1 MTEERWETLQE
12 LFHLAEESAPAE
24 REQIIAQNC
33 HDPELRQRVLA
44 MLRASERL
52 NNLQLN
58 TPAKPKLEYLGP
70 YALLRCIGSGGMGTV
85 YLVERDVAG
94 LRQRAALKVLAPHAA
109 GPSFVDRFHREQH
122 ILASLEHPNI
132 TRMLDAGLSE
142 SGQPYLVMEFVE
154 GKQLDVYCDEHRLSI
169 EQRLHLFIQVC
180 AAIDYAHRNLIV
192 HLDLK
197 PSNILITNDGIPK
210 LLDFGTSKLLPLDGR
225 FTSTFS
231 ATPSYASPEH
241 LRNEAVTTACDIYS
255 LGVILYE
262 LLTGCR
268 PAADASIATIIERA
282 LQDVPPPKL
291 EENVTSQV
299 AQLRGLNESSLRA
312 ALAGDLSTIV
322 HKALANQPQ
331 GRYASVGALTGDVER
346 YLNHQPILARPQTT
360 LYRLRKFVRRHRT
373 GVAMS
378 VLLTIALTGAI
389 LYAFESQ
396 RRATEAAARAA
407 RTQTF
412 MSQLFRLANSNYS
425 GKQVS
430 SLNDFLALGLK
441 MAPLLAPDKR
451 ELSGIETSLAISI
464 HDSGNLS
471 ASIPAFERALAD
483 ARATHNLDAEVE
495 CLAYLT
501 SLYFDN
507 GDSAHALQL
516 GREGVAKSKDSSVSP
531 KSRAD
536 ALLQL
541 GYIQMLSNQSN
552 LEGLHLM
559 EQAAQIAR
567 ETPLPPFDRAY
578 ITGDLAWAYS
588 SSSALTEKER
598 NQATEQTAHESIA
611 LYQALPIKVCEVALP
626 AIALGRSYR
635 VQHRL
640 YEAERI
646 LREAYQQVSVCLGA
660 GYDLSLSVLGNWGSA
675 LVWTGR
681 AAEAVPKLEQGMAV
695 ARKTYSGR
703 NAAYLMDLLGPLSL
717 AYEYTGQ
724 AAKSEAAAR
733 EMLQLAGNDPN
744 RSETAEARR
753 TLGLALASQRHY
765 TEALPLLEAAYQ
777 SYSKH
782 APNSLFMPDLKKGL
796 TETRAALSVPTPPIQ

>member
-1 MTEERWETLQE
+1 VTEERWETLQE
-12 LFHLAEESAPAE
+12 LFHLAEEATPQE
-24 REQIIAQNC
+24 REQILTRHC
-33 HDPELRQRVLA
+33 GDPDLCQRALA
-44 MLRASERL
+44 MLRAHERL
-52 NNLQLN
+52 QSLKH
-58 TPAKPKLEYLGP
+58 PIAAKPKLERMGP

-94 LRQRAALKVLAPHAA
+94 VRQRAALKVLSPHAA

-122 ILASLEHPNI
+122 ILASLDHPNI
-132 TRMLDAGLSE
+132 TRMLDAGLSD

-154 GKQLDVYCDEHRLSI
+154 GKQLDVFCDEHHLTL
-169 EQRLHLFIQVC
+169 EQRLHLFIQIC
-180 AAIDYAHRNLIV
+180 AAVDYAHRNLIV

-210 LLDFGTSKLLPLDGR
+210 LLDFGASKLLPLDGR

-268 PAADASIATIIERA
+268 PTADASIATIIERA
-282 LQDVPPPKL
+282 LQDMPPPKL
-291 EENVTSQV
+291 EENVTPEA
-299 AQLRGLNESSLRA
+299 AQIRGLTDSSLRS

-331 GRYASVGALTGDVER
+331 ARYASVVSFTTDLER

-360 LYRLRKFVRRHRT
+360 LYRLSKFVRRHRT
-373 GVAMS
+373 AVAMS
-378 VLLTIALTGAI
+378 LLLTLALTGAI
-389 LYAFESQ
+389 FYAFASQ
-396 RRATEAAARAA
+396 KRAAEAADRAA

-451 ELSGIETSLAISI
+451 QLSEIEASLAISI

-471 ASIPAFERALAD
+471 SSIPAFERALAD
-483 ARATHNLDAEVE
+483 ARATHNLDTEVE

-507 GDSAHALQL
+507 GDSTRAIQV
-516 GREGVAKSKDSSVSP
+516 GRDAVAKSKDSSVSP

-541 GYIQMLSNQSN
+541 GYIQLLTNQSD
-552 LEGLHLM
+552 LDALHML
-559 EQAAQIAR
+559 EQAAKIAR
-567 ETPLPPFDRAY
+567 ETPLPDFDRAY
-578 ITGDLAWAYS
+578 ILGDLAWAYS
-588 SSSALTEKER
+588 SSSALDEKQR
-598 NQATEQTAHESIA
+598 NEATERTARESIA
-611 LYQALPIKVCEVALP
+611 LYQALPVKVCEVALP
-626 AIALGRSYR
+626 AIALARSYR

-640 YEAERI
+640 REAETI
-646 LREAYQQVSVCLGA
+646 LRDAYQEVSVCLGA

-675 LVWTGR
+675 LVWTGH
-681 AAEAVPKLEQGMAV
+681 AAEAVPKLEEGMAI

-717 AYEYTGQ
+717 AYEYSGRP
-724 AAKSEAAAR
+724 KESESAAR

-753 TLGLALASQRHY
+753 TLGLALVSQHRY
-765 TEALPLLEAAYQ
+765 AEALPLLQAAYQ

-782 APNSLFMPDLKKGL
+782 APNSLFMPDLKLGL
-796 TETRAALSVPTPPIQ
+796 DQTRLALSNTSPRVP